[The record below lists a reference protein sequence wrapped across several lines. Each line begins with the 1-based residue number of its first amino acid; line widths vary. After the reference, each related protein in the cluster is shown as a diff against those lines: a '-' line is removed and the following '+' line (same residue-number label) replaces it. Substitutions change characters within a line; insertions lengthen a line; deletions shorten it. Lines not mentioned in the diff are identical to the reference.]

1 MSKLDPD
8 FTDTRSCFCSALRR
22 AGRAVTQHYEAA
34 FRGTGLRAT
43 QFTVLAT
50 LAQVE
55 PMTMSDLAELL
66 GMERTTLTRNL
77 RPLEAK
83 GWVRGLADDADLRR
97 RRIELTPKGRAAATR
112 AIPTWRKAQASIGP
126 VLARFGIRF
135 EDPSR
140 AS

>member
-1 MSKLDPD
+1 MSKVDPD

-34 FRGTGLRAT
+34 FRGAGLRGT

-50 LAQVE
+50 LAQVK
-55 PMTMSDLAELL
+55 PMTMSDLADLL

-77 RPLEAK
+77 RPLEKK
-83 GWVRGLADDADLRR
+83 GWVRGVADDADLRR
-97 RRIELTPKGRAAATR
+97 RRIELTPRGRAVAAR
-112 AIPTWRKAQASIGP
+112 AIPTWRKAQASISP

-135 EDPSR
+135 DDPAR